1 MEAAARLARIAGFC
15 QTPFTE
21 AAPLLFR
28 GAVPNPGAFFSEHT
42 IAQLITSDALRT
54 RHKQF
59 RDRQFIDPARHP
71 DEYSIGGFARSRA
84 AGTSVV
90 YRAVQRIPGP
100 VRDTCV
106 AIAQDSYW
114 ATVHAVSVET
124 PASVQTLTRH
134 WDVSPVMAVQVAGRK
149 VWDVWPPIAEVCDE
163 TMTVETVHERGDG
176 DRFTDAELTD
186 MDAAGPYS
194 SVVLEPGDVYII
206 PAGWVHAPFAV
217 YPGTHSRHGVDG
229 ASLHVSICPL
239 PQLVVDYF
247 GNEDHQL
254 SLAP

>member
-1 MEAAARLARIAGFC
+1 MGSRDQLAGIAGFC
-15 QTPFTE
+15 QVPFAE
-21 AAPLLFR
+21 ARPLLFR
-28 GAVPNPGAFFSEHT
+28 GAVYNPGRFFSEHT
-42 IAQLITSDALRT
+42 IAQLIASDALRT

-59 RDRQFIDPARHP
+59 LGQQFIDPALHP
-71 DEYSIGGFARSRA
+71 YAYSIGGFARSRA
-84 AGTSVV
+84 EGTSVV

-106 AIAQDSYW
+106 AIAQSGDW
-114 ATVHAVSVET
+114 ATVHAVGVET
-124 PASVQTLTRH
+124 PPGVQTLTRH
-134 WDVSPVMAVQVAGRK
+134 WDVSPVIAVQTAGRK
-149 VWDVWPPIAEVCDE
+149 CWTVWPPIAEVTGE
-163 TMTVETVHERGDG
+163 TLAVEVAHERGDG
-176 DRFTDAELTD
+176 DRFTDAELMD

-194 SVVLEPGDVYII
+194 EVVLEPGDVYVI
-206 PAGWVHAPFAV
+206 PAGWVHAPAA
-217 YPGTHSRHGVDG
+217 VDG